1 MAKRITKLER
11 ELALALDIAS
21 RLNLQKGGSIN
32 KGECNAWGNPSMFQD
47 KINELLERAG
57 RKAIC
62 PTFTHRRSGL
72 YARPAPVTQ
81 NVSLLFRD
89 PSSHLYGKSTKRS

>member
-32 KGECNAWGNPSMFQD
+32 KGECNAWGNPSMFQE
-47 KINELLERAG
+47 KINELLVRAG
-57 RKAIC
+57 RTAIC
-62 PTFTHRRSGL
+62 PTPL
-72 YARPAPVTQ
+72 APDRAKRAAK
-81 NVSLLFRD
+81 SK
-89 PSSHLYGKSTKRS
+89 PSASKRSKSGAAGKA

>member
-62 PTFTHRRSGL
+62 PTLRAVDEGDSAPSQAESTPEHL
-72 YARPAPVTQ
+72 PIEEADTTPALR
-81 NVSLLFRD
+81 N
-89 PSSHLYGKSTKRS
+89 